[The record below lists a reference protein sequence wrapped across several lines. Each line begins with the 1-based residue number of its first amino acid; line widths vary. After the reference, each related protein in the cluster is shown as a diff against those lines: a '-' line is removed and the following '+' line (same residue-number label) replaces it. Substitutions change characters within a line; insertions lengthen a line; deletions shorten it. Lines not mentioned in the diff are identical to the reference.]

1 MTRVSSAT
9 LAGLKDDTPTQDDHR
24 ILNFQ
29 HAGYLVILGK
39 NSFSN
44 ERLIADHAHKECLW
58 LHAMAARGSHVILC
72 IHDRPEP
79 AEEVIQYAAKLALE
93 HSHSQ
98 ARTVSISLLRD
109 VFKPEGSGIGIWK
122 TSRSM
127 SVEVAE

>member
-1 MTRVSSAT
+1 MVSAL
-9 LAGLKDDTPTQDDHR
+9 LAGLRDDRPSKDDQR

-29 HAGYLVILGK
+29 HKGYLVILGK

-44 ERLIADHAHKECLW
+44 ERIVSDHAHKDCLW
-58 LHAMAARGSHVILC
+58 MHAMAARGSHLILC
-72 IHDRPEP
+72 IHERPEP
-79 AEEVIQYAAKLALE
+79 PEDVIQFAARMALE

-98 ARTVSISLLRD
+98 ARTVSVSLLRD
-109 VFKPEGSGIGIWK
+109 VFKPEGSGTGIWK

>member
-1 MTRVSSAT
+1 MASAL
-9 LAGLKDDTPTQDDHR
+9 LASLHDERPSKDDRR

-29 HAGYLVILGK
+29 HEGYIVTLGK

-44 ERLIADHAHKECLW
+44 ERIIADHPHRECLW
-58 LHAMAARGSHVILC
+58 FHAMAARGSHVILC
-72 IHDRPEP
+72 IHLRPEP
-79 AEEVIQYAAKLALE
+79 TEEVIQYAARLALE

-98 ARTVSISLLRD
+98 ARTVSIALLKD
-109 VFKPEGSGIGIWK
+109 VFKPEGSGIGIFK

>member
-1 MTRVSSAT
+1 VSSTIAT
-9 LAGLKDDTPTQDDHR
+9 LKDDTPTKDDRR

-29 HAGYLVILGK
+29 HQGYMIILGK

-44 ERLIADHAHKECLW
+44 ERVVGEHPHRECLW

-72 IHDRPEP
+72 VHERPDP
-79 AEEVIQYAAKLALE
+79 PEEVITYAAKLALE

-98 ARTVSISLLRD
+98 ARTVSVSLLRD

>member
-1 MTRVSSAT
+1 MGNAI
-9 LAGLKDDTPTQDDHR
+9 LEGLRNDQPSKDDRR

-29 HAGYLVILGK
+29 FKGYLVILGK

-44 ERLIADHAHKECLW
+44 ERIIADHAHRECLW

-72 IHDRPEP
+72 LHERPEP
-79 AEEVIQYAAKLALE
+79 GEDVIQYAAALALE

-98 ARTVSISLLRD
+98 ARTVSVSLLRD
-109 VFKPEGSGIGIWK
+109 VFKPDDSGVGIWK
-122 TSRSM
+122 TSKSM

>member
-1 MTRVSSAT
+1 VSKT
-9 LAGLKDDTPTQDDHR
+9 LTELRDDTPTKDDRR

-29 HAGYLVILGK
+29 HQGYIIILGK

-44 ERLIADHAHKECLW
+44 ERIIGEHPHRECLW

-79 AEEVIQYAAKLALE
+79 TEEVIGYAAKLALE

-98 ARTVSISLLRD
+98 ARTVSVSLLRD
-109 VFKPEGSGIGIWK
+109 VFKPEGSGVGIWK
-122 TSRSM
+122 TSRST
-127 SVEVAE
+127 SVEVEE